1 MAAGL
6 HWKRLLPNTNTIKH
20 PYKERNITMKYE
32 LKNGWTK
39 EIDKEIIFKFA
50 QGYKD
55 FLNAAKTER
64 EAVAEAV
71 RLAELC
77 GFRSLDTFSEL
88 KEGDKV
94 YSINKNKG
102 IIIAVIGSEPVAD
115 GVNIVGAHV
124 DAPRLDL
131 KPNPLYEDG
140 ELAYFKTH
148 YYGGIKK
155 YQWTA
160 VPLAL
165 HGVVVKAD
173 GERVDIKIGDEGD
186 DVTFVITDLLPH
198 LAQEQMKK
206 TPSTV
211 VEAEQLNLLIGS
223 MPLEGE
229 EKDCVKANILSILN
243 EKYGICEED
252 FLSAELEIVPAAKA
266 KDIGFDRSLIGSY
279 AHDDRVCAYPGL
291 MAILTTEACS
301 KTAICLLTDKEEV
314 GSMGNTGA
322 KSNFLKLTLLE
333 LMAKKGEDASQLNLL
348 RCLDRS
354 YCLSAD
360 VNAAFDPNFP
370 SPYEK
375 LNCAK
380 VNYGVA
386 IAKYTGSRGKGGSSD
401 ASAELM
407 GKIRKLFNDNGI
419 LWHVGELG
427 KVEAGGGGTIAQ
439 YVANLGVETV
449 DCGVSVL
456 SMHAPYEVVSKLDV
470 YMTYK
475 AFHVFFAE

>member
-1 MAAGL
+1 
-6 HWKRLLPNTNTIKH
+6 
-20 PYKERNITMKYE
+20 MKYE
-32 LKNGWTK
+32 LKNGWTT
-39 EIDKEIIFKFA
+39 EIEKDIVFKFA
-50 QGYKD
+50 EGYKD
-55 FLNAAKTER
+55 FLDIAKTER
-64 EAVAEAV
+64 EAIREAV
-71 RLAELC
+71 RLAEAC
-77 GFRSLDTFSEL
+77 GFKPLESFTSL

-94 YSINKNKG
+94 YAINKLKG
-102 IIIAVIGSEPVAD
+102 LILAVIGAEPIVD

-140 ELAYFKTH
+140 EFAYFKTH

-160 VPLAL
+160 VPLAI

-173 GERVDIKIGDEGD
+173 GSCTEVKIGDEND
-186 DVTFVITDLLPH
+186 DITFVITDLLPH
-198 LAQEQMKK
+198 LAGEQMQK
-206 TPSTV
+206 TPGTV

-229 EKDCVKANILSILN
+229 EKDAVKANILSLLH
-243 EKYGICEED
+243 EKYGITEED
-252 FLSAELEIVPAAKA
+252 FLSAELEIVPAANA
-266 KDIGFDRSLIGSY
+266 KDVGFDRGLIGAY

-291 MAILTTEACS
+291 MAILTTDACD
-301 KTAICLLTDKEEV
+301 KTAVCLLTDKEEV

-322 KSNFLKLTLLE
+322 KSNFLKLMLLE
-333 LMAKKGEDASQLNLL
+333 MMNKTGEGATELNLL
-348 RCLDRS
+348 RALDRS

-375 LNCAK
+375 RNSAK
-380 VNYGVA
+380 AGYGVA
-386 IAKYTGSRGKGGSSD
+386 LAKYTGARGKGGSSD

-407 GKIRKLFNDNGI
+407 GKIRKLFNDNGV

-427 KVEAGGGGTIAQ
+427 KVDAGGGGTIAQ

-449 DCGVSVL
+449 DCGVPVL

-475 AFHVFFAE
+475 AFHTFFNN

>member
-1 MAAGL
+1 
-6 HWKRLLPNTNTIKH
+6 
-20 PYKERNITMKYE
+20 MKYE

-39 EIDKEIIFKFA
+39 DIDKEIVFKFSE
-50 QGYKD
+50 GYKD
-55 FLNAAKTER
+55 FLTQCKTER
-64 EAVAEAV
+64 ESVSEVV
-71 RLAELC
+71 RLAEEC
-77 GFRSLDTFSEL
+77 GFKPLEYFDTL

-94 YSINKNKG
+94 YAVNKLRSVML
-102 IIIAVIGSEPVAD
+102 AVIGSEKISE
-115 GVNIVGAHV
+115 GVNIVGAHI

-155 YQWTA
+155 YQWGTI
-160 VPLAL
+160 PLAL
-165 HGVVVKAD
+165 HGVVITKD
-173 GERVDIKIGDEGD
+173 GKSVDVRIGDEND

-211 VEAEQLNLLIGS
+211 IEAEQLNLLIGS
-223 MPLEGE
+223 MPVDGE
-229 EKDCVKANILSILN
+229 EKEAVKANILAILN

-252 FLSAELEIVPAAKA
+252 FLSAELQIVPAANA
-266 KDIGFDRSLIGSY
+266 KDVGFDRSLIGSY
-279 AHDDRVCAYPGL
+279 AHDDRVCAYPSL
-291 MAILTTEACS
+291 MAILTTEACD
-301 KTAICLLTDKEEV
+301 KTAVCILTDKEEV

-322 KSNFLKLTLLE
+322 KSDFMKLILLE
-333 LMAKKGEDASQLNLL
+333 MMDKIQEGATELNLL
-348 RCLDRS
+348 RCLDKS

-375 LNCAK
+375 NNSAR

-386 IAKYTGSRGKGGSSD
+386 IAKYTGARGKSGSSD

-407 GKIRKLFNDNGI
+407 SKIRTLFNENGV
-419 LWHVGELG
+419 LWHVAELG

-449 DCGVSVL
+449 DCGVPVL
-456 SMHAPYEVVSKLDV
+456 SMHAPFEVVAKLDV
-470 YMTYK
+470 YMAYK
-475 AFHVFFAE
+475 AFHAFYNK

>member
-1 MAAGL
+1 
-6 HWKRLLPNTNTIKH
+6 
-20 PYKERNITMKYE
+20 MKYE

-39 EIDKEIIFKFA
+39 DIDKEIVFKFSE
-50 QGYKD
+50 GYKD
-55 FLNAAKTER
+55 FLTQCKTER
-64 EAVAEAV
+64 ESVSEVV
-71 RLAELC
+71 RLAEEC
-77 GFRSLDTFSEL
+77 GFKPLEYFDAL

-94 YSINKNKG
+94 YAVNKLRSVML
-102 IIIAVIGSEPVAD
+102 AVIGSEKISE
-115 GVNIVGAHV
+115 GVNIVGAHI

-155 YQWTA
+155 YQWGTI
-160 VPLAL
+160 PLAL
-165 HGVVVKAD
+165 HGVVITKD
-173 GERVDIKIGDEGD
+173 GKSVDVRIGDEND

-211 VEAEQLNLLIGS
+211 IEAEQLNLLIGS
-223 MPLEGE
+223 MPVDGE
-229 EKDCVKANILSILN
+229 EKEAVKANILAILN

-252 FLSAELEIVPAAKA
+252 FLSAELQIVPAANA
-266 KDIGFDRSLIGSY
+266 KDVGFDRSLIGSY
-279 AHDDRVCAYPGL
+279 AHDDRVCAYPSL
-291 MAILTTEACS
+291 MAILTTEACD
-301 KTAICLLTDKEEV
+301 KTAVCILTDKEEV

-322 KSNFLKLTLLE
+322 KSDFMKLILLE
-333 LMAKKGEDASQLNLL
+333 MMDKAQEGATELNLL
-348 RCLDRS
+348 RCLDKS

-375 LNCAK
+375 NNSAR

-407 GKIRKLFNDNGI
+407 SKIRTLFNENEV
-419 LWHVGELG
+419 LWHVAELG

-449 DCGVSVL
+449 DCGVPVL
-456 SMHAPYEVVSKLDV
+456 SMHAPFEVVAKLDV
-470 YMTYK
+470 YMAYK
-475 AFHVFFAE
+475 AFHAFYND

>member
-1 MAAGL
+1 
-6 HWKRLLPNTNTIKH
+6 
-20 PYKERNITMKYE
+20 MKYE

-39 EIDKEIIFKFA
+39 EVDKEIIFKFA
-50 QGYKD
+50 EGYKD
-55 FLNAAKTER
+55 FLNVCKTER
-64 EAVAEAV
+64 ESVKEAV
-71 RLAELC
+71 RLLENC
-77 GFRSLDTFSEL
+77 GFRELDTFEAL

-94 YSINKNKG
+94 YKINKGKSLLA
-102 IIIAVIGSEPVAD
+102 AVIGAEPIAS
-115 GVNIVGAHV
+115 GVNIVGSHI

-165 HGVVVKAD
+165 HGTVVKAD
-173 GERVDIKIGDEGD
+173 GSKVDVKIGDEGD
-186 DVTFVITDLLPH
+186 DITFVITDLLPH
-198 LAQEQMKK
+198 LAGEQMKK
-206 TPSTV
+206 TPGTI

-223 MPLEGE
+223 MPLDGE
-229 EKDCVKANILSILN
+229 EKDAVKANILSILN
-243 EKYGICEED
+243 EKYGIVEED
-252 FLSAELEIVPAAKA
+252 FLSAELEIVPAANA
-266 KDIGFDRSLIGSY
+266 KDIGFDRSLIGAY
-279 AHDDRVCAYPGL
+279 AHDDRVCSYPNL
-291 MAILTTEACS
+291 MAIITTEACR
-301 KTAICLLTDKEEV
+301 KTAVCLLTDKEEV

-322 KSNFLKLTLLE
+322 KSDFLKLALLE
-333 LMAKKGEDASQLNLL
+333 LMDKAGEGATELNLL
-348 RCLDRS
+348 RSLDKS

-407 GKIRKLFNDNGI
+407 GKIRALFNENGV

-475 AFHVFFAE
+475 AFHTFFNN